1 VETDLSQSPQGPE
14 WVAWKRASLTQA
26 FLQAIRLSIE
36 DAKSAWANGNYGSV
50 PSVDAAA
57 IGSVNAL
64 QKMEAWIDGIAMKG
78 DDGK

>member
-1 VETDLSQSPQGPE
+1 
-14 WVAWKRASLTQA
+14 
-26 FLQAIRLSIE
+26 
-36 DAKSAWANGNYGSV
+36 V